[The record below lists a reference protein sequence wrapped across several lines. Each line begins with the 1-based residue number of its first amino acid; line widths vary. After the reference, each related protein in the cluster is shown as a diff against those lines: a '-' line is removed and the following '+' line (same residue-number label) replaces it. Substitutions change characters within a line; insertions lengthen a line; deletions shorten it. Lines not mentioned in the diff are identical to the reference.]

1 MEIPTKISTARNMVN
16 YSSASSG
23 VSRFLVCSLCRSVYD
38 TGSLHTRRCPF
49 IRFAN
54 NPHRQEHPCGN
65 SLFIGSSLKPVLEF
79 PYNSIVETLKK
90 FFVRPTFETEIEEWR
105 RGHVG
110 ESVFYDIYDGRVWNS
125 LVDSAGEPFV
135 NKSRSLMVS
144 LNVDWLQ
151 PSDGMHYSCGGVYLT
166 INNLPRSSRMKV
178 SNIILVGMIPGPGE
192 PTDDQLQNFMRPMI
206 AELNTLYG
214 GMMMPTYQNRNGEI
228 VRVALMFVKCDIP
241 AACKVAGFMG
251 QSAHKACN
259 KCSTVFSRVSTGAN
273 STKPDFSDFDD
284 EHWILRNN
292 TQQRQEAYAWLNATH
307 ITQQRTLQTNT
318 GSTPKRMV
326 EVWVDHWLLTT
337 SDFKAMADESASIII
352 PSQYCKIS
360 KVGEHFIN
368 WIRYVEAVRLVTG
381 PLITT
386 DEIQTAHS
394 LFKEFGKTCVQLYG
408 KTAITPNM
416 HMHMHLKEC
425 FLDFG
430 PSYAFW
436 LYGFERLNGDIKKI
450 NINYKTGFETTEIGE
465 VTNDESGLTPFD
477 YSQFIDG
484 PSLFNLTITGSE
496 PLPPQALHSKIN
508 IKQHNLCI
516 GHYELLQNYYMDTYE
531 IPMPNTITTTIQSFK
546 KINLLGQ
553 HYQQANND
561 SSSSHIQAIM
571 NNQLRIGQISFF
583 FSHSFNNSIH
593 YFAFVNWYSHATQH
607 FPTFDGTG
615 IQVWKNQFDPVSS
628 NSILPI
634 YRIFNPVA
642 ICPYVDDH
650 ILTLAL
656 PRRIFM

>member
-1 MEIPTKISTARNMVN
+1 MNNFNATKIVCNCSECIKHPNGYRMLAKRTKYNRANVKKKTESRRANETNDHEEETIEYSSAIPEPESEDGMSIDEEERMSDEQQLRHLLLLFIVLFQAKHLSVKAGEDLLAFLSFFVRALGHGMEIPTKISTARNMVN

-23 VSRFLVCSLCRSVYD
+23 VPRFLVCSLCRSVYD
-38 TGSLHTRRCPF
+38 TGSLHTRQCPF

-105 RGHVG
+105 HRHVEEG
-110 ESVFYDIYDGRVWNS
+110 VFYDIYDGRVWNS
-125 LVDSAGEPFV
+125 LVDSTGEPFV
-135 NKSRSLMVS
+135 NRSRSLMVS
-144 LNVDWLQ
+144 LNVDWFQ

-214 GMMMPTYQNRNGEI
+214 GIMMPTYQNRNGEM
-228 VRVALMFVKCDIP
+228 VRVALMSVNCDIP
-241 AACKVAGFMG
+241 AARKVAGFMG

-259 KCSTVFSRVSTGAN
+259 KCSTLFSRISTGAN

-326 EVWVDHWLLTT
+326 EVWVDHGLLTT

-352 PSQYCKIS
+352 PSQYSKIP
-360 KVGEHFIN
+360 KIGEHFAN
-368 WIRYVEAVRLVTG
+368 WMRYVEAVRLVTG
-381 PLITT
+381 PVVTT
-386 DEIQTAHS
+386 KEIHAAHS
-394 LFKEFGKTCVQLYG
+394 LFKTFGKTCARLYG
-408 KTAITPNM
+408 KESITPNM

-436 LYGFERLNGDIKKI
+436 LYGFERLNGDVKKI
-450 NINYKTGFETTEIGE
+450 NINYKTGFETTYVTMLTQIIHTQDLIHSLPTLINTNNQGMLLLINFIKEIGE
-465 VTNDESGLTPFD
+465 VTNDESGLMPFD
-477 YSQFIDG
+477 YSQFI
-484 PSLFNLTITGSE
+484 
-496 PLPPQALHSKIN
+496 Q
-508 IKQHNLCI
+508 
-516 GHYELLQNYYMDTYE
+516 
-531 IPMPNTITTTIQSFK
+531 
-546 KINLLGQ
+546 
-553 HYQQANND
+553 
-561 SSSSHIQAIM
+561 
-571 NNQLRIGQISFF
+571 
-583 FSHSFNNSIH
+583 
-593 YFAFVNWYSHATQH
+593 
-607 FPTFDGTG
+607 
-615 IQVWKNQFDPVSS
+615 
-628 NSILPI
+628 
-634 YRIFNPVA
+634 
-642 ICPYVDDH
+642 
-650 ILTLAL
+650 
-656 PRRIFM
+656 